1 MKPIEYLVKA
11 LAACGALAMFAH
23 HFHLTTQQ
31 LIDQVSN
38 FVSHGPAVATQLL
51 GIRF

>member
-1 MKPIEYLVKA
+1 
-11 LAACGALAMFAH
+11 MFAH

-38 FVSHGPAVATQLL
+38 FVSDGPAFATRFL